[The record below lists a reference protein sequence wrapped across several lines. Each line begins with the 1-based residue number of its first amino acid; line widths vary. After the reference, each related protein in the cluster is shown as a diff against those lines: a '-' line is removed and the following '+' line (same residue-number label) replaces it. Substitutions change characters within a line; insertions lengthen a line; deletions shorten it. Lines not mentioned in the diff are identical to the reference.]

1 MTTTQALLR
10 FYDLKTVQ
18 PSLINLIKER
28 TGDATERG
36 QLEELLRDGGASISK
51 NRRLK
56 EYIELHE
63 VADVLE
69 EFPSAIQHKKVS
81 VTDVLTNMKILQPR
95 YYSISSSPVIGTQP
109 FFPNFWANFI
119 FFTVLFG
126 EYLITKYLFINI
138 KNVSDKSIVSVTASV
153 VRYETLGKKRTGVTT
168 TFLCD
173 RFDVNQRCPVFINK
187 NPEFRY

>member
-1 MTTTQALLR
+1 LR
-10 FYDLKTVQ
+10 FYDLKTIQ

-56 EYIELHE
+56 EYIELRE

-109 FFPNFWANFI
+109 FFRPPPNFWNYVWLFSFLDLFADIHSFI
-119 FFTVLFG
+119 L
-126 EYLITKYLFINI
+126 
-138 KNVSDKSIVSVTASV
+138 KSS
-153 VRYETLGKKRTGVTT
+153 R
-168 TFLCD
+168 
-173 RFDVNQRCPVFINK
+173 
-187 NPEFRY
+187 

>member
-1 MTTTQALLR
+1 MR
-10 FYDLKTVQ
+10 FYDLKTIQ

-56 EYIELHE
+56 EYIELRE

-95 YYSISSSPVIGTQP
+95 YYSISSSPVIGAQP
-109 FFPNFWANFI
+109 FFRPHPIFGIMFGYSLFWIYLLIFI
-119 FFTVLFG
+119 HS
-126 EYLITKYLFINI
+126 Y
-138 KNVSDKSIVSVTASV
+138 
-153 VRYETLGKKRTGVTT
+153 
-168 TFLCD
+168 
-173 RFDVNQRCPVFINK
+173 
-187 NPEFRY
+187 